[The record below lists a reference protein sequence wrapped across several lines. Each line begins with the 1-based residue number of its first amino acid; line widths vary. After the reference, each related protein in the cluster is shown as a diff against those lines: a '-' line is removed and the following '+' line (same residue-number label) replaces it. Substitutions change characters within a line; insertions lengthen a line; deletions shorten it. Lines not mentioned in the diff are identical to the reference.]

1 MKPGRNDRCPCGS
14 GKKYKNCCA
23 LERDSRPAVVP
34 AEAAEL
40 TAMARAGRYGDME
53 AKALELTASHPSS
66 GLAWKALSVAL
77 QMQGKEA
84 LPALQRAAHLLPG
97 DVEAQSNLGAALRRS
112 GRLDEAVACLRRA
125 LQLRPDISEVWNNLG
140 NAERDLGRPAAALEA
155 FGHALRLKPD
165 LAKAHNNQGNALL
178 DLGRL
183 DEAVASYRRA
193 LEIDA
198 VYAEAHGNLG
208 SVLRLQGRAD
218 EAESCCR
225 EALAIAPDDP
235 AAIILLAHLSSDR
248 GEFAQ
253 ARTLFERAMAVDPN
267 CAEGW
272 AGLAGLRR
280 MTRDDAGWL
289 AGVLRL
295 AEHALPRDAVHLR
308 FAVGK
313 YFDDVGDYDEA
324 FLNYRRANELAKT
337 LHPAHDRARL
347 TAGVD
352 QLIESYTAEWLS
364 RAPVASTGSERPV
377 FVVGMPRSGTTL
389 AEQILAA
396 HPQVH
401 GAGEL
406 PYWNTAAGRHAAS
419 GRMAAG
425 AGPGSEASSG
435 VGSVA
440 ESDAVSGDASGAAGL
455 SRLAGDYLARLREL
469 SPGALRVVDK
479 MPANFLYLGLIHAA
493 LPNARIVH
501 LRRNPVDT
509 CLSIY
514 FQNFGAVHSY
524 ANDLED
530 LAHHYREYRRLMDH
544 WRHTLPAGAILEVP
558 YEELVQSPEAW
569 SRRMIEFVGLP
580 WDARCLDFGRTAR
593 VVSTFSKWQARQ
605 PIHRA
610 SVERWRHYERYVG
623 PLRSLLDPAAP
634 A

>member
-1 MKPGRNDRCPCGS
+1 MVSPRIPHVKPGRNHRCPCGS

-23 LERDSRPAVVP
+23 LERDSRAAAVP
-34 AEAAEL
+34 AGAADL
-40 TAMARAGRYGDME
+40 MAMARAGRYGDME
-53 AKALELTASHPSS
+53 AKALALTASHPSS

-77 QMQGKEA
+77 QMQGKN
-84 LPALQRAAHLLPG
+84 ALQPLERAAHLLPG
-97 DVEAQSNLGAALRRS
+97 DVEAQSNLGAALRRL
-112 GRLDEAVACLRRA
+112 GRLDEAVVCLRRA

-155 FGHALRLKPD
+155 FGQALRLKPD
-165 LAKAHNNQGNALL
+165 LAKAHNNRGNALL

-183 DEAVASYRRA
+183 EEAIASYRRA

-198 VYAEAHGNLG
+198 AYAEAHRNLG
-208 SVLRLQGRAD
+208 IALRLQGRA
-218 EAESCCR
+218 EQAESSCR
-225 EALAIAPDDP
+225 QALAIAPDDP
-235 AAIILLAHLSSDR
+235 AAVVLLAHLSSDR

-253 ARTLFERAMAVDPN
+253 ARTLLERAIAADPES
-267 CAEGW
+267 AEGW
-272 AGLAGLRR
+272 AGLAALRR
-280 MTRDDAGWL
+280 MTCDDAAWL
-289 AGVLRL
+289 AGALRV

-308 FAVGK
+308 YAVGK

-337 LHPAHDRARL
+337 LHPAHDRGRL

-352 QLIESYTAEWLS
+352 QLIGSHTAGWVK
-364 RAPVASTGSERPV
+364 RAQVISAGSERPV

-389 AEQILAA
+389 AEQILAS

-406 PYWNTAAGRHAAS
+406 PYWNTAAGRYA
-419 GRMAAG
+419 
-425 AGPGSEASSG
+425 GSEAGSDG
-435 VGSVA
+435 VSEDAPVPADLPQLAA
-440 ESDAVSGDASGAAGL
+440 E
-455 SRLAGDYLARLREL
+455 YLALLREL

-493 LPNARIVH
+493 LPDARLIH
-501 LRRNPVDT
+501 MLRNPVDT

-514 FQNFGAVHSY
+514 FQNFGPVHSY

-530 LAHHYREYRRLMDH
+530 LAHYYREYRRLMDH
-544 WRHTLPAGAILEVP
+544 WRRTLPPGAILEVP

-593 VVSTFSKWQARQ
+593 VVSTFSRWQARQ

-610 SVERWRHYERYVG
+610 SVERWRHYEKHVG
-623 PLRSLLDPAAP
+623 PLRSLDAATAP
-634 A
+634 